1 MNTVATMLEYVPTLL
16 QGAWVTLQIVCFSV
30 ILAIICAFAAGLTRL
45 SKYRVIR
52 FISAVYVEVF
62 RGTSLL
68 VQLFWLYFA
77 LPMLLDIRMSAMA
90 AAVLAL
96 GLNYGAYGSEVVR
109 GSILSVPKG
118 QYEAAMA
125 LNMSPWLRMRRII
138 LPQAM
143 ALMLPSFGNLL
154 IELLKGTSLVYLIT
168 LMDLTYQGMV
178 LRSFDNSSTPQ
189 IFALLLL
196 MYFIMAY
203 SLTLGIRFLERRA
216 VKGRM

>member
-1 MNTVATMLEYVPTLL
+1 MKSASAILEYVPALL
-16 QGAWVTLQIVCFSV
+16 QGAWVTLQIVCFSML
-30 ILAIICAFAAGLTRL
+30 LAFICAFIAGLARL
-45 SKYRVIR
+45 SKYRIIR
-52 FISAVYVEVF
+52 FVSAVYVEVF

-109 GSILSVPKG
+109 GAILSVPKG
-118 QYEAAMA
+118 QYEAAVA
-125 LNMSPWLRMRRII
+125 LNMSPWLRMRRIV

-154 IELLKGTSLVYLIT
+154 IELLKGTSLVYFIT

-196 MYFIMAY
+196 IYFIMAY
-203 SLTLGIRFLERRA
+203 SLTLGIRWVERRA
-216 VKGRM
+216 VKGRV

>member
-1 MNTVATMLEYVPTLL
+1 MGTLVTLAEFLPTLL
-16 QGAWVTLQIVCFSV
+16 RGAWVTLQLVFFST
-30 ILAIICAFAAGLTRL
+30 ILAFISAFLAGGMRL
-45 SKYRVIR
+45 SKHRSIR
-52 FISAVYVEVF
+52 FASMVYVEVF

-77 LPMLLDIRMSAMA
+77 LPMLLDIRMSAMT

-109 GSILSVPKG
+109 GAILSISKG
-118 QYEAAMA
+118 QYEAAAA

-143 ALMLPSFGNLL
+143 VLMLPSFGNLQ

-178 LRSFDNSSTPQ
+178 LRSFDNSRTTE
-189 IFALLLL
+189 IFALMLLI
-196 MYFIMAY
+196 YFIMAY
-203 SLTLGIRFLERRA
+203 SLTLGIRYLERRA
-216 VKGRM
+216 VKGRV